1 MTTPKEIQ
9 AVLDRA
15 RAIEIAAYIQRRNKR
30 RPDAQATLAIICTRF
45 RLNQTEVKRIIDSVE
60 YLDLSNFA
68 YKPPADDSWAAQMLA
83 AWHPQWWEDAPD
95 GKRLVVVI
103 EADSGPRP

>member
-1 MTTPKEIQ
+1 MTPLDIQ
-9 AVLDRA
+9 RVLDQA
-15 RAIEIAAYIQRRNKR
+15 RAKEVAAYIQRRNKQ
-30 RPDAQATLAIICTRF
+30 RPDAQATLRVICARF

-60 YLDLSNFA
+60 YLRLSNFA
-68 YKPPADDSWAAQMLA
+68 YKPPADNSWGSQMLA

-103 EADSGPRP
+103 DEAG